1 MKVLEED
8 MSIEDVC
15 RKAREVFLTGTAA
28 IVTSVSEIN
37 WNGQNHN
44 VNKNDYQLAH
54 KLFDKLTGIQL
65 QREDDPFG
73 WITELK

>member
-15 RKAREVFLTGTAA
+15 RNAREVFLTGTAA

-73 WITELK
+73 WVTELK